1 MLPTSATV
9 FYRRAVGL
17 GTAAVLAVLLWR
29 IVEPFLAPLAW
40 AVFLGFLLQPLQVRL
55 ARRLGGR
62 ESLAALL
69 LTLLTLLLFVGPL
82 GVLGALFAAQAGEL
96 ALRVQQ
102 LALDLEVRSFNDLL
116 QQPWLKGWIGWA
128 EEHLAV
134 SAAQLQ
140 TWAVTG
146 AQRVLAPLAAMGGA
160 FFLEAVGTVA
170 SFLFMLILLFFLV
183 RDASLIAQSLRRLVP
198 MDAAHKEHLFA
209 RLAAVTRAVVFGTL
223 VTAMVQG
230 LLVGLAFAVVGLPSP
245 VVFGVLAA
253 VLSVI
258 PFGGT
263 ALVWGPAV
271 IGLALHG
278 DYLPATLLFAFGA
291 GVVGTI
297 DNLLK
302 PFLISGAGDVPT
314 LAVFIGVLGGLAAFG
329 MVGLFLGPVVI
340 ALALELLE
348 FLGEGAAPEA

>member
-1 MLPTSATV
+1 MLPTPATV
-9 FYRRAVGL
+9 FYRRTVGLATAVG
-17 GTAAVLAVLLWR
+17 LAVLLWR
-29 IVEPFLAPLAW
+29 IVQPFLAPLAW
-40 AVFLGFLLQPLQVRL
+40 AVFLAFLLQPLQLRL

-62 ESLAALL
+62 DSLAALL
-69 LTLLTLLLFVGPL
+69 LTVLTLLLFVGPL
-82 GVLGALFAAQAGEL
+82 GVLGAMFAAQAGEL
-96 ALRVQQ
+96 AVRMQQ
-102 LALDLEVRSFNDLL
+102 LAVELEVRSFNELL
-116 QQPWLKGWIGWA
+116 QQPWLRGWVGWA

-134 SAAQLQ
+134 SAGQLQ
-140 TWAVTG
+140 AWAVAG

-160 FFLEAVGTVA
+160 FFLEAVGTAA

-183 RDASLIAQSLRRLVP
+183 RDAAAIALGLRRLVP

-209 RLAAVTRAVVFGTL
+209 RLGAVTRAVVFGTL

-230 LLVGLAFAVVGLPSP
+230 VLVGLAFAVAGLPSP

-253 VLSVI
+253 VLSVV

-271 IGLALHG
+271 VGLAVQG

-291 GVVGTI
+291 GVVGTV

-302 PFLISGAGDVPT
+302 PLLISGQGEVPT

-329 MVGLFLGPVVI
+329 LVGLFLGPVVI
-340 ALALELLE
+340 VLALELLT
-348 FLGEGAAPEA
+348 FLGEGTSPDA

>member
-116 QQPWLKGWIGWA
+116 QQPWLKGWVGWA

-134 SAAQLQ
+134 SATQLQ

-258 PFGGT
+258 PFARLSPT
-263 ALVWGPAV
+263 A
-271 IGLALHG
+271 
-278 DYLPATLLFAFGA
+278 
-291 GVVGTI
+291 
-297 DNLLK
+297 
-302 PFLISGAGDVPT
+302 
-314 LAVFIGVLGGLAAFG
+314 
-329 MVGLFLGPVVI
+329 
-340 ALALELLE
+340 
-348 FLGEGAAPEA
+348 GAALLRRGHDSAETGH

>member
-1 MLPTSATV
+1 MLSTPATV
-9 FYRRAVGL
+9 FYRRVVGL
-17 GTAAVLAVLLWR
+17 VTAAILAVLLWR
-29 IVEPFLAPLAW
+29 IVAPFLAPLAW
-40 AVFLGFLLQPLQVRL
+40 AVFLAFLLQPLQAHLVR
-55 ARRLGGR
+55 RVRGR
-62 ESLAALL
+62 ESLAAAL

-82 GVLGALFAAQAGEL
+82 GVLGAMFAAQAGEL
-96 ALRVQQ
+96 ALQVQH
-102 LALDLEVRSFNDLL
+102 LAVELEVRSFNDLL
-116 QQPWLKGWIGWA
+116 QQPWLRGWVGWA

-134 SAAQLQ
+134 SAGQLQ
-140 TWAVTG
+140 AWAVAG

-183 RDASLIAQSLRRLVP
+183 RDATAIAGGLRRLVP

-209 RLAAVTRAVVFGTL
+209 RLSAVTRAVVFGTL

-230 LLVGLAFAVVGLPSP
+230 LLVGLAFAVAGLPSP

-253 VLSVI
+253 VLSVV

-271 IGLALHG
+271 IALAVQG
-278 DYLPATLLFAFGA
+278 DYLAATLLFAFGA
-291 GVVGTI
+291 GVVGTV

-302 PFLISGAGDVPT
+302 PMLISGKGEVPT

-329 MVGLFLGPVVI
+329 LVGMFLGPVVI
-340 ALALELLE
+340 ALALELLT
-348 FLGEGAAPEA
+348 FLGEGVPPEG

>member
-1 MLPTSATV
+1 MLSTPATV
-9 FYRRAVGL
+9 FYRRVVGL
-17 GTAAVLAVLLWR
+17 VTAAILAVLLWR
-29 IVEPFLAPLAW
+29 IVAPFLAPLAW
-40 AVFLGFLLQPLQVRL
+40 AVFLAFLLQPLQGRLVR
-55 ARRLGGR
+55 RFRGR
-62 ESLAALL
+62 ESLAAAL

-82 GVLGALFAAQAGEL
+82 GVLGAMFAAQAGEL
-96 ALRVQQ
+96 ALQVQR
-102 LALDLEVRSFNDLL
+102 LAVELEVRSFNDLL
-116 QQPWLKGWIGWA
+116 QQPWLQGWVGWA

-134 SAAQLQ
+134 SATQLQ
-140 TWAVTG
+140 AWAVAG

-160 FFLEAVGTVA
+160 FFLETVGTVA

-183 RDASLIAQSLRRLVP
+183 RDATAIAAGLRRLVP

-209 RLAAVTRAVVFGTL
+209 RLSAVTRAVVFGTL

-230 LLVGLAFAVVGLPSP
+230 LLVGMAFAVAGLPSP

-253 VLSVI
+253 VLSVV

-271 IGLALHG
+271 IALAVQG
-278 DYLPATLLFAFGA
+278 DYLAAALLFAFGA
-291 GVVGTI
+291 GVVGTV

-302 PFLISGAGDVPT
+302 PMLISGKGEVPT

-329 MVGLFLGPVVI
+329 LVGMFLGPVVI
-340 ALALELLE
+340 ALALELLS
-348 FLGEGAAPEA
+348 FLGEGVPPEG

>member
-1 MLPTSATV
+1 MLPTPATV

-17 GTAAVLAVLLWR
+17 VTAAVLAVLLWR

-40 AVFLGFLLQPLQVRL
+40 AVFLAFLLQPLQVRL

-96 ALRVQQ
+96 ALRVQP
-102 LALDLEVRSFNDLL
+102 LALNLEVHSFNDLL
-116 QQPWLKGWIGWA
+116 QQPWLKGWVGWA

-140 TWAVTG
+140 TWAVAG
-146 AQRVLAPLAAMGGA
+146 AQRVLAPLVTMGGA

-183 RDASLIAQSLRRLVP
+183 RDAVPIAGRLRRLVP
-198 MDAAHKEHLFA
+198 MDAAHKERLFA

-230 LLVGLAFAVVGLPSP
+230 LLVGLAFTAAGLPSP

-253 VLSVI
+253 VLSVV

-271 IGLALHG
+271 VWLALQG

-291 GVVGTI
+291 GVVGTV

-302 PFLISGAGDVPT
+302 PLLISGRGEVPT

-348 FLGEGAAPEA
+348 FLGEGAAPEV